1 MNTILLVEDDM
12 GCRALVADMFEFDDI
27 GADLICAATAEEA
40 LALARRFRP
49 ILILM
54 DIRLPGD
61 DGLEA
66 TQSLK
71 DDPRT
76 EHIPIWAVTAYA
88 LTEDKDK
95 ALRAGC
101 DDYITKPF
109 DPTALK
115 DRLRGFVSQ
124 HADELVHAHADTTPG
139 DAGPERAPGRP
150 PPAAPR

>member
-12 GCRALVADMFEFDDI
+12 ACRALVADMFEFDDI

-109 DPTALK
+109 DAIALK
-115 DRLRGFVSQ
+115 DRLREFASQ
-124 HADELVHAHADTTPG
+124 HADELVDAHADTTLG
-139 DAGPERAPGRP
+139 GAGPERAPGKP